1 MSASDPIKQAWRA
14 SVTHAELPELET
26 LRAGADRFYRRLR
39 RRNAIEYIASALVVV
54 CFSALAFGAPFPVV
68 RVGAVLIV
76 AATLFVSWQIGR
88 RASAV
93 APPSVESAL
102 PLLVHQRAQLV
113 RQRDALASV
122 GLWYLL
128 PFAPGMALIM
138 FAPAFEHGPAV
149 LLSMRWK
156 DIASMAFIFA
166 VFGGVWWLNLFAA
179 RKLQK
184 AIDEIDVLT
193 GEGQ

>member
-1 MSASDPIKQAWRA
+1 MSASDPIKQAWQA
-14 SVTHAELPELET
+14 SAIDAEIPELET
-26 LRAGADRFYRRLR
+26 LRTGADRFYRHLR
-39 RRNAIEYIASALVVV
+39 RRNAIEYAASILVVV
-54 CFSALAFGAPFPVV
+54 FFSVLAFAAPFPVV
-68 RVGAVLIV
+68 RIGAVLIV
-76 AATLFVSWQIGR
+76 VATVFVAWQIGR

-93 APPSVESAL
+93 APPFVESAL

-166 VFGGVWWLNLFAA
+166 VFGGVWWLNLFVA

-184 AIDEIDVLT
+184 AIDEIDALR